1 MTQSERT
8 GHRAANLM
16 SPLFNHLSPLL
27 PPQFMMRVRVPNG
40 ELTSPQLRAL
50 GAAIAPYGADG
61 CADITTRAGV
71 QLRGVTLDDADRVL
85 DLLASVGLTP
95 LQSGLDNVRQI
106 TGSPI
111 AGIDP
116 HEIADTRPFTKAVDA
131 LITGG
136 GKGNPELCNLP
147 RKLNVSFSASR
158 DDFVHSHIN
167 DVAFEAAVDGE
178 GVKVRR
184 CDGGRDAGGRAGGGG

>member
-1 MTQSERT
+1 
-8 GHRAANLM
+8 
-16 SPLFNHLSPLL
+16 
-27 PPQFMMRVRVPNG
+27 MMRVRVPNG
-40 ELTSPQLRAL
+40 ELTSAQLRAL
-50 GAAIAPYGADG
+50 GAAIAPYGDDG
-61 CADITTRAGV
+61 CADVTTRAGV

-85 DLLASVGLTP
+85 DLLKSVDLTP

-116 HEIADTRPFTKAVDA
+116 HELADTRPFARAVDT
-131 LITGG
+131 LITNGG
-136 GKGNPELCNLP
+136 VGNPALCNLP

-167 DVAFEAAVDGE
+167 DLAFEAAVGE
-178 GVKVRR
+178 GGVKVR
-184 CDGGRDAGGRAGGGG
+184 